1 MNDPFGRNILLNSV
15 GFERLLNAFSNLE
28 NTMAENKTP
37 SYPPYNI
44 VKESEHDYTIELAV
58 AGFKRDE
65 LDITFEGDKL
75 TITGKVDGQRQG
87 DYLHR
92 GIATRDFTHHFTLAE
107 TVIIKSADMQDGLLI
122 VRLQNVIPEE
132 KKPRKISIGQS
143 QDTLAF
149 EDRKAA

>member
-75 TITGKVDGQRQG
+75 TITGKVDAQRQG

-143 QDTLAF
+143 QETLSF
-149 EDRKAA
+149 EARKAA

>member
-75 TITGKVDGQRQG
+75 TITGKVDAQRQG

-122 VRLQNVIPEE
+122 VRLQNVIPED

-143 QDTLAF
+143 QETLSF
-149 EDRKAA
+149 EARKAA